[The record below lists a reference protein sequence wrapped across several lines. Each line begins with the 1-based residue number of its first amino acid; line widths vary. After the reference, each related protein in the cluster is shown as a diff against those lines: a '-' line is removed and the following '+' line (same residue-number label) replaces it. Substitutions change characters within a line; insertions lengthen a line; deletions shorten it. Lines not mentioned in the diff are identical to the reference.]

1 MRLSLQNIHLILSAC
16 LSLSDTKTQIKL
28 FSCTIRVQSFTVTD
42 SENECNK
49 AVHSHIYFKIFITFL
64 HTHQVF
70 EMRIK
75 PPESLSLCCV
85 EWNVDGLVPAAPGV
99 MMSWRKQTSS
109 DAELGCFDHSHRE
122 LPSCVALVPNPD
134 VLWCSLSVCL
144 RQPLCLESQRFS
156 AGTLNLLRWWS
167 RHLTFVSVCHRRLCV
182 IWTVTTWYGVEL
194 ALEHYKW
201 REKSV
206 TELPPPGLRPLT
218 SSTAIII
225 DP

>member
-1 MRLSLQNIHLILSAC
+1 
-16 LSLSDTKTQIKL
+16 
-28 FSCTIRVQSFTVTD
+28 
-42 SENECNK
+42 
-49 AVHSHIYFKIFITFL
+49 
-64 HTHQVF
+64 
-70 EMRIK
+70 MRIK

-85 EWNVDGLVPAAPGV
+85 ELNVDGLVPAAPGV

-182 IWTVTTWYGVEL
+182 MWTVTTWYGVEL

-201 REKSV
+201 REKSHREEPQRRV
-206 TELPPPGLRPLT
+206 TAALWLFSVALPASWSAPLNFFH
-218 SSTAIII
+218 SHHHWPIN
-225 DP
+225 